1 MKRLAFL
8 YAAFILTLSAAFSAE
23 QISLSAD
30 NADWTCVIGGE
41 AVTSPVQTS
50 YGFVVLTDGKM
61 ISACTEN
68 GTKLWEKPVP
78 GRPDPFLT
86 VISKDFLVTV
96 SDKKTISL
104 INPSGVVLWSKKLPY
119 QVTESALPGKDA
131 RFFVKGK
138 KNISCFGING
148 VCKWS
153 IETPPLS
160 SIPLVTLN
168 DGTILAVLL
177 NSENGKSSGIRI
189 SPFGTVLETISFA
202 GIVSGAMPC
211 DYGVLL
217 AFSSGGF
224 GLCAVNEKEKLTGTK
239 WAVPS
244 NDYAFQSASPSK
256 GTEFVPVSQSL
267 SALLL
272 SSSGKSVKVILFENR
287 TGKIVNIFYADGM
300 DFLRLSGAAG
310 ASGGEGIFLSD
321 DRTGRVY
328 DTAGN
333 IVWSAELPS
342 ASSRAG
348 NWNCLSYTKNNV
360 IVICSKSWVMNGFRT
375 VQRLSGKKNVSSL
388 QKKTGNPVRYENFY
402 NIDTAQFSM
411 YFSESLGEDILGKN
425 RVSVLQKGMYGADEI
440 NFASK
445 LFSVCKAYSQLL
457 ASAATGARAEEKSIF
472 YRDTIGLHSAV
483 TQLSLLGTD
492 DVPELI
498 ASLIQTE
505 KNMQNLAFLMK
516 AAGQCAYDPDGRML
530 RAIEKRLLTL
540 PPRNTT
546 VLVALSDAAYEIC
559 RFMGR
564 PAFFSHCM
572 EIQKSL
578 LSNQYDNTVHEAVRK
593 NLSKTAAL
601 NM

>member
-1 MKRLAFL
+1 MKRLALL

-189 SPFGTVLETISFA
+189 SPFGTVLETIRFA
-202 GIVSGAMPC
+202 GLVSGAMSC

-310 ASGGEGIFLSD
+310 ASGGEGFFLSD

-333 IVWSAELPS
+333 IVWSAALPS

-348 NWNCLSYTKNNV
+348 NWNFLSYTKNNV

-375 VQRLSGKKNVSSL
+375 VQRLSGKKNVSSV
-388 QKKTGNPVRYENFY
+388 QKKSGNPVRYENFY
-402 NIDTAQFSM
+402 IIDTAQFNR

-425 RVSVLQKGMYGADEI
+425 RISVLQKGMYGADEI

-472 YRDTIGLHSAV
+472 YRDTIGLQETV
-483 TQLSLLGTD
+483 MQLSLLGTD
-492 DVPELI
+492 EVPELI

>member
-1 MKRLAFL
+1 MMRRFFL

-23 QISLSAD
+23 QTSLSAD

-153 IETPPLS
+153 IETPSLS

-202 GIVSGAMPC
+202 GIVSGAMTC

-287 TGKIVNIFYADGM
+287 TGKIVNIFYADAL
-300 DFLRLSGAAG
+300 DFLRLSAAKGAL
-310 ASGGEGIFLSD
+310 GGEGIFLSD

-333 IVWSAELPS
+333 IVWSAALPS

-348 NWNCLSYTKNNV
+348 NWNFLSYTKNNV

-375 VQRLSGKKNVSSL
+375 VQRLSGKKNVSSV
-388 QKKTGNPVRYENFY
+388 QKKSGNPVRYENFY
-402 NIDTAQFSM
+402 IIDTAQFNR

-425 RVSVLQKGMYGADEI
+425 RISVLQKGMYGPDEI
-440 NFASK
+440 NFSSK
-445 LFSVCKAYSQLL
+445 LFSVCKAYSQFLSS
-457 ASAATGARAEEKSIF
+457 ASSGARAEEKSIF
-472 YRDTIGLHSAV
+472 YRDTIGLQETV
-483 TQLSLLGTD
+483 MQLSLLGTD
-492 DVPELI
+492 EVPELI

>member
-8 YAAFILTLSAAFSAE
+8 YVAFILTLSAAFSAE

-168 DGTILAVLL
+168 DGTVLAVLL

-189 SPFGTVLETISFA
+189 SPFGTVLETIRFA
-202 GIVSGAMPC
+202 GIVSGAMSC

-239 WAVPS
+239 WAVPT

-375 VQRLSGKKNVSSL
+375 VQRLSGKKNVSSV
-388 QKKTGNPVRYENFY
+388 QKKSGNPVRYENFY
-402 NIDTAQFSM
+402 IIDTAQFNR

-425 RVSVLQKGMYGADEI
+425 RISVLQKGMYGADEI
-440 NFASK
+440 NFSSK
-445 LFSVCKAYSQLL
+445 IFSVCKAYSQLL
-457 ASAATGARAEEKSIF
+457 SSASSGARPEEKPLF
-472 YRDTIGLHSAV
+472 FRDTIGLQEAV
-483 TQLSLLGTD
+483 MQLSLLGTD

-505 KNMQNLAFLMK
+505 KNTQNLVFLMQ
-516 AAGQCAYDPDGRML
+516 AAGRCAYDPDGRML

>member
-1 MKRLAFL
+1 MKRLALL
-8 YAAFILTLSAAFSAE
+8 YVAFILTLSAAFSAE
-23 QISLSAD
+23 QTSLSAD

-96 SDKKTISL
+96 SDKKTVSL

-168 DGTILAVLL
+168 DGTVLAVLL

-202 GIVSGAMPC
+202 GIVSGAMTC

-224 GLCAVNEKEKLTGTK
+224 GLCAVNEKEKLTETK

-244 NDYAFQSASPSK
+244 NDYALQSASPSK

-287 TGKIVNIFYADGM
+287 TGKIVNIFYADAL
-300 DFLRLSGAAG
+300 DFLRLSAAKGAL
-310 ASGGEGIFLSD
+310 GGEGIFLSD

-333 IVWSAELPS
+333 IVWSAALPS

-348 NWNCLSYTKNNV
+348 NWNFLSYTKNNV

-375 VQRLSGKKNVSSL
+375 VQRLSGKKNVSSV
-388 QKKTGNPVRYENFY
+388 QKKSGNPVRYENFY
-402 NIDTAQFSM
+402 IIDTAQFNR

-425 RVSVLQKGMYGADEI
+425 RISVLQKGMYGPDEI
-440 NFASK
+440 NFSSK
-445 LFSVCKAYSQLL
+445 LFSVCKAYSQFLSS
-457 ASAATGARAEEKSIF
+457 ASSGARTEEKSIF
-472 YRDTIGLHSAV
+472 YRDTIGLQETV
-483 TQLSLLGTD
+483 MQLSLLGTD
-492 DVPELI
+492 EVPELI

>member
-1 MKRLAFL
+1 MKRLALL

-168 DGTILAVLL
+168 DGTVLAVLL

-189 SPFGTVLETISFA
+189 SPFGTVLETIRFA
-202 GIVSGAMPC
+202 GIVSGAMSC

-287 TGKIVNIFYADGM
+287 TGKIVNIFYADAL
-300 DFLRLSGAAG
+300 DFLRLSAAKGAL
-310 ASGGEGIFLSD
+310 GGEGIFLSD

-333 IVWSAELPS
+333 IVWSAALPS

-348 NWNCLSYTKNNV
+348 NWNFLSYTKNNV

-375 VQRLSGKKNVSSL
+375 VQRLSGKKNVSSV
-388 QKKTGNPVRYENFY
+388 QKKSGNPVRYENFY
-402 NIDTAQFSM
+402 IIDTAQFSM

-425 RVSVLQKGMYGADEI
+425 RISVLQKGMYGPDEI
-440 NFASK
+440 NFSSK
-445 LFSVCKAYSQLL
+445 LFSVCKAYSQFLSS
-457 ASAATGARAEEKSIF
+457 ASSGARTEEKSIF
-472 YRDTIGLHSAV
+472 YRDTIGLQETV
-483 TQLSLLGTD
+483 MQLSLLGTD
-492 DVPELI
+492 EVPELI

>member
-1 MKRLAFL
+1 MKLRTFL
-8 YAAFILTLSAAFSAE
+8 YAAFFLTLSAAVTAE
-23 QISLSAD
+23 QLSLSAD

-41 AVTSPVQTS
+41 AVTRPVQTS

-168 DGTILAVLL
+168 DGTVLAVLL

-202 GIVSGAMPC
+202 GIVSGAMTC

-328 DTAGN
+328 DTTGN

-411 YFSESLGEDILGKN
+411 YFSESLGEDILGTN
-425 RVSVLQKGMYGADEI
+425 RISVLQKGMYGADEI

-457 ASAATGARAEEKSIF
+457 ASASTGARAEEKSIF
-472 YRDTIGLHSAV
+472 YRDTIGLHNAV

-505 KNMQNLAFLMK
+505 KNTQNLVFLMQ
-516 AAGQCAYDPDGRML
+516 AAGRCAYDPDGRML

-578 LSNQYDNTVHEAVRK
+578 LSSQYDNTVHEAVRK
-593 NLSKTAAL
+593 NLSKTSAL
-601 NM
+601 HM

>member
-8 YAAFILTLSAAFSAE
+8 YASFILTLSAAFSAE

-86 VISKDFLVTV
+86 VLSKDFLITV

-153 IETPPLS
+153 IETSPLS

-202 GIVSGAMPC
+202 GIVSGAMTC

-224 GLCAVNEKEKLTGTK
+224 GLCAVNKKEKLTETK

-267 SALLL
+267 TALLL

-425 RVSVLQKGMYGADEI
+425 RISVLQKGMYGADEI

-472 YRDTIGLHSAV
+472 YRDTIGLQEAV
-483 TQLSLLGTD
+483 MQLSLLGTD

-505 KNMQNLAFLMK
+505 KNIQNLASLMK

-578 LSNQYDNTVHEAVRK
+578 LSSQYDNTVHEAVRK

>member
-1 MKRLAFL
+1 MRRFFL

-23 QISLSAD
+23 QTSLSAD

-153 IETPPLS
+153 IETPSLS

-202 GIVSGAMPC
+202 GIVSGAMTC

-217 AFSSGGF
+217 AFSPGGF

-287 TGKIVNIFYADGM
+287 TGKIVNIFYADAL
-300 DFLRLSGAAG
+300 DFLRLSAAKGAL
-310 ASGGEGIFLSD
+310 GGEGIFLSD

-333 IVWSAELPS
+333 IVWSAALPS

-348 NWNCLSYTKNNV
+348 NWNFLSYTKNNV

-375 VQRLSGKKNVSSL
+375 VQRLSGKKNVSSV
-388 QKKTGNPVRYENFY
+388 QKKSGNPVRYENFY
-402 NIDTAQFSM
+402 IIDTAQFNR

-425 RVSVLQKGMYGADEI
+425 RISVLQKGMYGPDEI
-440 NFASK
+440 NFSSK
-445 LFSVCKAYSQLL
+445 LFSVCKAYSQFLSS
-457 ASAATGARAEEKSIF
+457 ASSGARTEEKSIF
-472 YRDTIGLHSAV
+472 YRDTIGLQETV
-483 TQLSLLGTD
+483 MQLSLLGTD
-492 DVPELI
+492 EVPELI

-578 LSNQYDNTVHEAVRK
+578 LSSQYDNTVHETVRK

>member
-8 YAAFILTLSAAFSAE
+8 YASFILTLSAAFSAE

-168 DGTILAVLL
+168 DGTVLAVLL

-189 SPFGTVLETISFA
+189 SPFGTVLETIRFA
-202 GIVSGAMPC
+202 GIVSGAMTC

-224 GLCAVNEKEKLTGTK
+224 GLCAVNEKEKLTETK

-267 SALLL
+267 TALLL

-375 VQRLSGKKNVSSL
+375 VQRLSGKKNVSSV

-411 YFSESLGEDILGKN
+411 YFSESLGEDMLGTN
-425 RVSVLQKGMYGADEI
+425 RISVLQKGMYGADEI

-472 YRDTIGLHSAV
+472 YRDTIGLQEAV
-483 TQLSLLGTD
+483 MQLSLLGTD

-505 KNMQNLAFLMK
+505 KTTQNLVFLMQ
-516 AAGQCAYDPDGRML
+516 AAGRCAYDPDGRML

-578 LSNQYDNTVHEAVRK
+578 LSSQYDNTVHEAVRK
-593 NLSKTAAL
+593 NLSKTSAL
-601 NM
+601 HM

>member
-1 MKRLAFL
+1 MRRFFL

-23 QISLSAD
+23 QTSLSAD

-104 INPSGVVLWSKKLPY
+104 INPSGVVLWSKKLPH

-153 IETPPLS
+153 IETPSLS

-202 GIVSGAMPC
+202 GIVSGAMTC

-244 NDYAFQSASPSK
+244 NDYAFQSSSPSK

-287 TGKIVNIFYADGM
+287 TGKIVNIFYADAL
-300 DFLRLSGAAG
+300 DFLRLSAAKGAL
-310 ASGGEGIFLSD
+310 GGEGIFLSD

-333 IVWSAELPS
+333 IVWSAALPS

-348 NWNCLSYTKNNV
+348 NWNFLSYTKNNV

-375 VQRLSGKKNVSSL
+375 VQRLSGKKNVSSV
-388 QKKTGNPVRYENFY
+388 QKKSGNPVRYENFY

-411 YFSESLGEDILGKN
+411 YFSESLGEDILGTN
-425 RVSVLQKGMYGADEI
+425 RISVLQKGMYGADEI

-457 ASAATGARAEEKSIF
+457 ASASTGARAEEKSIF
-472 YRDTIGLHSAV
+472 YRDTIGLHNAV

-505 KNMQNLAFLMK
+505 KNTQNLVFLMQ
-516 AAGQCAYDPDGRML
+516 AAGRCAYDPDGRML

-564 PAFFSHCM
+564 PAFFSYCM

>member
-1 MKRLAFL
+1 MKRLALL
-8 YAAFILTLSAAFSAE
+8 YVAFILTLSAAFSAE
-23 QISLSAD
+23 QTSLSAD

-153 IETPPLS
+153 IETPSLS

-202 GIVSGAMPC
+202 GIVSGAMTC

-224 GLCAVNEKEKLTGTK
+224 GLCAVNEKEKL
-239 WAVPS
+239 A
-244 NDYAFQSASPSK
+244 
-256 GTEFVPVSQSL
+256 
-267 SALLL
+267 
-272 SSSGKSVKVILFENR
+272 
-287 TGKIVNIFYADGM
+287 
-300 DFLRLSGAAG
+300 
-310 ASGGEGIFLSD
+310 
-321 DRTGRVY
+321 
-328 DTAGN
+328 
-333 IVWSAELPS
+333 
-342 ASSRAG
+342 
-348 NWNCLSYTKNNV
+348 
-360 IVICSKSWVMNGFRT
+360 
-375 VQRLSGKKNVSSL
+375 
-388 QKKTGNPVRYENFY
+388 
-402 NIDTAQFSM
+402 
-411 YFSESLGEDILGKN
+411 
-425 RVSVLQKGMYGADEI
+425 
-440 NFASK
+440 
-445 LFSVCKAYSQLL
+445 
-457 ASAATGARAEEKSIF
+457 
-472 YRDTIGLHSAV
+472 
-483 TQLSLLGTD
+483 
-492 DVPELI
+492 
-498 ASLIQTE
+498 
-505 KNMQNLAFLMK
+505 
-516 AAGQCAYDPDGRML
+516 
-530 RAIEKRLLTL
+530 
-540 PPRNTT
+540 
-546 VLVALSDAAYEIC
+546 
-559 RFMGR
+559 
-564 PAFFSHCM
+564 
-572 EIQKSL
+572 
-578 LSNQYDNTVHEAVRK
+578 
-593 NLSKTAAL
+593 
-601 NM
+601 

>member
-1 MKRLAFL
+1 MRRFFL

-23 QISLSAD
+23 QTSLSAD

-153 IETPPLS
+153 IETPSLS

-202 GIVSGAMPC
+202 GIVSGAMTC

-287 TGKIVNIFYADGM
+287 TGKIVNIFYADAL
-300 DFLRLSGAAG
+300 DFLRLSAAKGAL
-310 ASGGEGIFLSD
+310 GGEGIFLSD

-333 IVWSAELPS
+333 IVWSAALPS

-348 NWNCLSYTKNNV
+348 NWNFLSYTKNNV

-375 VQRLSGKKNVSSL
+375 VQRLSGKKNVSSV
-388 QKKTGNPVRYENFY
+388 QKKSGNPVRYENFY
-402 NIDTAQFSM
+402 IIDAAQFNR

-425 RVSVLQKGMYGADEI
+425 RISVLQKGMYGADEI

-445 LFSVCKAYSQLL
+445 LFSVCKAYSQFLSS
-457 ASAATGARAEEKSIF
+457 ASSGARTEEKSIF
-472 YRDTIGLHSAV
+472 YRDTIGLQETV
-483 TQLSLLGTD
+483 MQLSLLGTD
-492 DVPELI
+492 EVPELI

>member
-8 YAAFILTLSAAFSAE
+8 YASFILTLSAAFSAE

-168 DGTILAVLL
+168 DGTVLAVLL

-189 SPFGTVLETISFA
+189 SPFGTVLETIRFA
-202 GIVSGAMPC
+202 GIVSGAMSC

-375 VQRLSGKKNVSSL
+375 VQRLSGKKNVSSV
-388 QKKTGNPVRYENFY
+388 QKKSGNPVRYENFY

-425 RVSVLQKGMYGADEI
+425 RISVLQKGMYGADEI

-505 KNMQNLAFLMK
+505 KTTQNLVFLMQ
-516 AAGQCAYDPDGRML
+516 AAGRCAYDPDGRML

>member
-1 MKRLAFL
+1 MKRLALL

-168 DGTILAVLL
+168 DGTVLAVLL

-189 SPFGTVLETISFA
+189 SPFGTVLETIRFA
-202 GIVSGAMPC
+202 GIVSGAMSC

-256 GTEFVPVSQSL
+256 GTEFIPISQGL

-272 SSSGKSVKVILFENR
+272 SSSGQSVKIILFENS

-411 YFSESLGEDILGKN
+411 YFSESLGEDILGTN
-425 RVSVLQKGMYGADEI
+425 RISVLQKGMYGADEI

-457 ASAATGARAEEKSIF
+457 ASASTGARAEEKSIF
-472 YRDTIGLHSAV
+472 YRDTIGLHNAV

-505 KNMQNLAFLMK
+505 KNTQNLVFLMQ
-516 AAGQCAYDPDGRML
+516 AAGRCAYDPDGRML

-578 LSNQYDNTVHEAVRK
+578 LSSQYDNTVHEAVRK
-593 NLSKTAAL
+593 NLSKTSAL
-601 NM
+601 HM

>member
-1 MKRLAFL
+1 MMRRFFL

-23 QISLSAD
+23 QTSLSAD

-41 AVTSPVQTS
+41 AVTRPVQTS

-153 IETPPLS
+153 IETPSLS

-202 GIVSGAMPC
+202 GIVSGAMTC

-217 AFSSGGF
+217 AFSPGGF

-244 NDYAFQSASPSK
+244 NDYAFQSVSPSK

-287 TGKIVNIFYADGM
+287 TGKIVNIFYADAL
-300 DFLRLSGAAG
+300 DFLRLSAAKGAL
-310 ASGGEGIFLSD
+310 GGEGIFLSD

-333 IVWSAELPS
+333 IVWSAALPS

-348 NWNCLSYTKNNV
+348 NWNFLSYTKNNV

-375 VQRLSGKKNVSSL
+375 VQRLSGKKNVSSV
-388 QKKTGNPVRYENFY
+388 QKKSGNPVRYENFY
-402 NIDTAQFSM
+402 IIDTAQFNR

-425 RVSVLQKGMYGADEI
+425 RISVLQKGMYGPDEI
-440 NFASK
+440 NFSSK
-445 LFSVCKAYSQLL
+445 LFSVCKAYSQFLSS
-457 ASAATGARAEEKSIF
+457 ASSGARTEEKSIF
-472 YRDTIGLHSAV
+472 YRDTIGLQETV
-483 TQLSLLGTD
+483 MQLSLLGTD
-492 DVPELI
+492 EVPELI

>member
-1 MKRLAFL
+1 MKRLALL
-8 YAAFILTLSAAFSAE
+8 YVAFILTLSAAFSAE

-153 IETPPLS
+153 IETPSLS

-189 SPFGTVLETISFA
+189 SPFGTVLETIRFA
-202 GIVSGAMPC
+202 GIVSGAMTC

-224 GLCAVNEKEKLTGTK
+224 GLCAVNEKEKLTETK

-287 TGKIVNIFYADGM
+287 TGKIVNIFYADAL
-300 DFLRLSGAAG
+300 DFLRLSAAKGAL
-310 ASGGEGIFLSD
+310 GGEGIFLSD

-333 IVWSAELPS
+333 IVWSAALPS

-348 NWNCLSYTKNNV
+348 NWNFLSYTKNNV

-375 VQRLSGKKNVSSL
+375 VQRLSGKKNVSSV
-388 QKKTGNPVRYENFY
+388 QKKSGNPVRYENFY
-402 NIDTAQFSM
+402 IIDTAQFNR
-411 YFSESLGEDILGKN
+411 YFSESFGEDILGKN
-425 RVSVLQKGMYGADEI
+425 RISVLQKGMYGPDEI
-440 NFASK
+440 NFSSK
-445 LFSVCKAYSQLL
+445 LFSVCKAYSQFLSS
-457 ASAATGARAEEKSIF
+457 ASSGARTEEKSIF
-472 YRDTIGLHSAV
+472 YRDTIGLQETV
-483 TQLSLLGTD
+483 MQLSLLGTD
-492 DVPELI
+492 EVPELI

>member
-8 YAAFILTLSAAFSAE
+8 YASFILTLSAAFSAE

-41 AVTSPVQTS
+41 AVTRPVQTS

-168 DGTILAVLL
+168 DGTVLAVLL

-189 SPFGTVLETISFA
+189 SPFGTVLETIRFA
-202 GIVSGAMPC
+202 GIVSGAMSC

-256 GTEFVPVSQSL
+256 GTEFIPVSQGL

-272 SSSGKSVKVILFENR
+272 SSSGQSVKIILFENS

-375 VQRLSGKKNVSSL
+375 VQRLSGKKNVSSV
-388 QKKTGNPVRYENFY
+388 QKKSGNPVRYENFY
-402 NIDTAQFSM
+402 IIDTAQFNR
-411 YFSESLGEDILGKN
+411 YFSESLGEDIL
-425 RVSVLQKGMYGADEI
+425 
-440 NFASK
+440 
-445 LFSVCKAYSQLL
+445 
-457 ASAATGARAEEKSIF
+457 
-472 YRDTIGLHSAV
+472 
-483 TQLSLLGTD
+483 
-492 DVPELI
+492 
-498 ASLIQTE
+498 
-505 KNMQNLAFLMK
+505 
-516 AAGQCAYDPDGRML
+516 
-530 RAIEKRLLTL
+530 
-540 PPRNTT
+540 
-546 VLVALSDAAYEIC
+546 
-559 RFMGR
+559 
-564 PAFFSHCM
+564 
-572 EIQKSL
+572 
-578 LSNQYDNTVHEAVRK
+578 
-593 NLSKTAAL
+593 
-601 NM
+601 

>member
-41 AVTSPVQTS
+41 AVTRPVQTS

-153 IETPPLS
+153 IETPSLS

-202 GIVSGAMPC
+202 GIVSGAMTC

-217 AFSSGGF
+217 AFSPGGF

-244 NDYAFQSASPSK
+244 NDYALQSASPSK

-287 TGKIVNIFYADGM
+287 TGKIVNIFYADAL
-300 DFLRLSGAAG
+300 DFLRLSAAKGAL
-310 ASGGEGIFLSD
+310 GGEGIFLSD

-333 IVWSAELPS
+333 IVWSAALPS

-348 NWNCLSYTKNNV
+348 NWNFLSYTKNNV

-375 VQRLSGKKNVSSL
+375 VQRLSGKKNVSSV
-388 QKKTGNPVRYENFY
+388 QKKSGNPVRYENFY
-402 NIDTAQFSM
+402 IIDTAQFNR

-425 RVSVLQKGMYGADEI
+425 RISVLQKGMYGPDEI
-440 NFASK
+440 NFSSK
-445 LFSVCKAYSQLL
+445 LFSVCKAYSQFLSS
-457 ASAATGARAEEKSIF
+457 ASSGARTEEKSIF
-472 YRDTIGLHSAV
+472 YRDTIGLQETV
-483 TQLSLLGTD
+483 MQLSLLGTD
-492 DVPELI
+492 EVPELI

>member
-168 DGTILAVLL
+168 DGTVLAVLL

-189 SPFGTVLETISFA
+189 SPFGTVLETIRFA
-202 GIVSGAMPC
+202 GIVSGAMSC

-244 NDYAFQSASPSK
+244 NDYAFQSVSPSK

-375 VQRLSGKKNVSSL
+375 VQRLSGKKNVSSV
-388 QKKTGNPVRYENFY
+388 QKKSGNPVRYENFY
-402 NIDTAQFSM
+402 IIDTAQFNR

-425 RVSVLQKGMYGADEI
+425 RISVLQKGMYGADEI

-457 ASAATGARAEEKSIF
+457 ASAATGARPEEKPLF
-472 YRDTIGLHSAV
+472 YRDTIGLQEAV
-483 TQLSLLGTD
+483 MQLSLLGTD

-505 KNMQNLAFLMK
+505 KNIQNLASLMK

>member
-153 IETPPLS
+153 IETPSLS

-202 GIVSGAMPC
+202 GIVSGAMTC

-287 TGKIVNIFYADGM
+287 TGKIVNIFYADAL
-300 DFLRLSGAAG
+300 DFLRLSAAKGAL
-310 ASGGEGIFLSD
+310 GGEGIFLSD

-333 IVWSAELPS
+333 IVWSAALPS

-348 NWNCLSYTKNNV
+348 NWNFLSYTKNNV

-375 VQRLSGKKNVSSL
+375 VQRLSGKKNASSV
-388 QKKTGNPVRYENFY
+388 QKKSGNPVRYENFY
-402 NIDTAQFSM
+402 IIDTAQFNR

-425 RVSVLQKGMYGADEI
+425 RISVLQKGMYGPDEI
-440 NFASK
+440 NFSSK
-445 LFSVCKAYSQLL
+445 LFSVCKAYSQFLSS
-457 ASAATGARAEEKSIF
+457 ASSGARAEEKSIF
-472 YRDTIGLHSAV
+472 YRDTIGLQETV
-483 TQLSLLGTD
+483 MQLSLLGTD
-492 DVPELI
+492 EVPELI

>member
-1 MKRLAFL
+1 MMRRFFL

-23 QISLSAD
+23 QTSLSAD

-41 AVTSPVQTS
+41 AVTRPVQTS

-104 INPSGVVLWSKKLPY
+104 INPSGVVLWSKKLPH

-202 GIVSGAMPC
+202 GIVSGAMTC

-287 TGKIVNIFYADGM
+287 TGKIVNIFYADAL
-300 DFLRLSGAAG
+300 DFLRLSAAKGAL
-310 ASGGEGIFLSD
+310 GGEGIFLSD

-333 IVWSAELPS
+333 IVWSAALPS

-348 NWNCLSYTKNNV
+348 NWNFLSYTKNNV

-375 VQRLSGKKNVSSL
+375 VQRLSGKKNVSSV
-388 QKKTGNPVRYENFY
+388 QKKSGNPVRYENFY
-402 NIDTAQFSM
+402 IIDTAQFNR

-425 RVSVLQKGMYGADEI
+425 RISVLQKGMYGPDEI
-440 NFASK
+440 NFSSK
-445 LFSVCKAYSQLL
+445 LFSVCKAYSQFLSS
-457 ASAATGARAEEKSIF
+457 ASSGARTEEKSIF
-472 YRDTIGLHSAV
+472 YRDTIGLQETV
-483 TQLSLLGTD
+483 MQLSLLGTD
-492 DVPELI
+492 EVPELI

>member
-1 MKRLAFL
+1 MMRRFFL

-23 QISLSAD
+23 QTSLSAD

-168 DGTILAVLL
+168 DGTVLAVLL

-287 TGKIVNIFYADGM
+287 TGKIVNIFYADAL
-300 DFLRLSGAAG
+300 DFLRLSAAKGAL
-310 ASGGEGIFLSD
+310 GGEGIFLSD

-333 IVWSAELPS
+333 IVWSAALPS

-348 NWNCLSYTKNNV
+348 NWNFLSYTKNNV

-375 VQRLSGKKNVSSL
+375 VQRLSGKKNVSSV
-388 QKKTGNPVRYENFY
+388 QKKSGNPVRYENFY
-402 NIDTAQFSM
+402 IIDTAQFNR

-425 RVSVLQKGMYGADEI
+425 RISVLQKGMYGPDEI
-440 NFASK
+440 NFSSK
-445 LFSVCKAYSQLL
+445 LFSVCKAYSQFLSS
-457 ASAATGARAEEKSIF
+457 ASSGARTEEKSIF
-472 YRDTIGLHSAV
+472 YRDTIGLQETV
-483 TQLSLLGTD
+483 MQLSLLGAD
-492 DVPELI
+492 EVPELI

-578 LSNQYDNTVHEAVRK
+578 LSSQYDNTVHETVRK

>member
-1 MKRLAFL
+1 MMRRFFL

-23 QISLSAD
+23 QTSLSAD

-153 IETPPLS
+153 IETPSLS

-202 GIVSGAMPC
+202 GIVSGAMTC

-217 AFSSGGF
+217 AFSPGGF

-287 TGKIVNIFYADGM
+287 TGKIVNIFYADAL
-300 DFLRLSGAAG
+300 DFLRLSAAKGAL
-310 ASGGEGIFLSD
+310 GGEGIFLSD

-333 IVWSAELPS
+333 IVWSAALPS

-348 NWNCLSYTKNNV
+348 NWNFLSYTKNNV

-375 VQRLSGKKNVSSL
+375 VQRLSGKKNVSSV
-388 QKKTGNPVRYENFY
+388 QKKSGNPVRYENFY
-402 NIDTAQFSM
+402 IIDTAQFNR
-411 YFSESLGEDILGKN
+411 YFSESFGEDILGKN
-425 RVSVLQKGMYGADEI
+425 RISVLQKGMYGPDEI
-440 NFASK
+440 NFSSK
-445 LFSVCKAYSQLL
+445 LFSVCKAYSQFLSS
-457 ASAATGARAEEKSIF
+457 ASSGARTEEKSIF
-472 YRDTIGLHSAV
+472 YRDTIGLQETV
-483 TQLSLLGTD
+483 MQLSLLGTD
-492 DVPELI
+492 EVPELI

-546 VLVALSDAAYEIC
+546 VLVALSDATYEIC

>member
-1 MKRLAFL
+1 MMRRFFL

-23 QISLSAD
+23 QTSLSAD

-153 IETPPLS
+153 IETPSLS

-202 GIVSGAMPC
+202 GIVSGAMTC

-287 TGKIVNIFYADGM
+287 TGKIVNIFYADAL
-300 DFLRLSGAAG
+300 DFLRLSAAKGAL
-310 ASGGEGIFLSD
+310 GGEGIFLSD

-333 IVWSAELPS
+333 IVWSAALPS

-348 NWNCLSYTKNNV
+348 NWNFLSYTKNNV

-375 VQRLSGKKNVSSL
+375 VQRLSGKKNVSSV
-388 QKKTGNPVRYENFY
+388 QKKSGNPVRYENFY
-402 NIDTAQFSM
+402 IIDTAQFNR

-425 RVSVLQKGMYGADEI
+425 RISVLQKGMYGADEI

-472 YRDTIGLHSAV
+472 YRDTIGLQETV
-483 TQLSLLGTD
+483 MQLSLLGTD
-492 DVPELI
+492 EVPELI

>member
-8 YAAFILTLSAAFSAE
+8 YASFILTLSAAFSAE

-168 DGTILAVLL
+168 DGTVLAVLL

-189 SPFGTVLETISFA
+189 SPFGTVLETIRFA
-202 GIVSGAMPC
+202 GIVSGAMSC

-287 TGKIVNIFYADGM
+287 TGKIVNIFYADAL
-300 DFLRLSGAAG
+300 DFLRLSAAKGAL
-310 ASGGEGIFLSD
+310 GGEGIFLSD

-333 IVWSAELPS
+333 IVWSAALPS

-348 NWNCLSYTKNNV
+348 NWNFLSYTKNNV

-375 VQRLSGKKNVSSL
+375 VQRLSGKKNVSSV

-402 NIDTAQFSM
+402 IIDTAQFNR

-425 RVSVLQKGMYGADEI
+425 RISVLQKGMYGPDEI
-440 NFASK
+440 NFSSK
-445 LFSVCKAYSQLL
+445 LFSVCKAYSQFLSS
-457 ASAATGARAEEKSIF
+457 ASSGARTEEKSIF
-472 YRDTIGLHSAV
+472 YRDTIGLQETV
-483 TQLSLLGTD
+483 MQLSLLGTD
-492 DVPELI
+492 EVPELI

-516 AAGQCAYDPDGRML
+516 AASQCAYDPDGRML

>member
-8 YAAFILTLSAAFSAE
+8 YASFILTLSAAFSAE

-96 SDKKTISL
+96 SDKKTVSL

-168 DGTILAVLL
+168 DGTVLAVLL

-189 SPFGTVLETISFA
+189 SPFGTVLETIRFA
-202 GIVSGAMPC
+202 GIVSGAMSC

-256 GTEFVPVSQSL
+256 GTEFIPVSQGL

-272 SSSGKSVKVILFENR
+272 SSSGKSVKIILFENS

-411 YFSESLGEDILGKN
+411 YFSESLGEDILGTN
-425 RVSVLQKGMYGADEI
+425 RISVLQKGMYGADEI

-505 KNMQNLAFLMK
+505 KNTQNLVFLMQ
-516 AAGQCAYDPDGRML
+516 AAGRCAYDPDGRML

-578 LSNQYDNTVHEAVRK
+578 LSSQYDNTVHEAVRK
-593 NLSKTAAL
+593 NLSKTSAL
-601 NM
+601 HM

>member
-8 YAAFILTLSAAFSAE
+8 YASFILTLSAAFSAE

-96 SDKKTISL
+96 SDKKTVSL

-202 GIVSGAMPC
+202 GIVSGAMTC

-287 TGKIVNIFYADGM
+287 TGKIVNIFYADAL
-300 DFLRLSGAAG
+300 DFLRLSAAKGAL
-310 ASGGEGIFLSD
+310 GGEGIFLSD

-333 IVWSAELPS
+333 IVWSAALPS

-348 NWNCLSYTKNNV
+348 NWNFLSYTKNNV

-375 VQRLSGKKNVSSL
+375 VQRLSGKKNVSSV
-388 QKKTGNPVRYENFY
+388 QKKSGNPVRYENFY
-402 NIDTAQFSM
+402 IIDTAQFNR

-425 RVSVLQKGMYGADEI
+425 RISVLQKGMYGPDEI
-440 NFASK
+440 NFSSK
-445 LFSVCKAYSQLL
+445 LFSVCKAYSQFLSS
-457 ASAATGARAEEKSIF
+457 ASSGARTEEKSIF
-472 YRDTIGLHSAV
+472 YRDTIGLQETV
-483 TQLSLLGTD
+483 MQLSVLGTD
-492 DVPELI
+492 EVPELI

>member
-1 MKRLAFL
+1 MKLRTFL
-8 YAAFILTLSAAFSAE
+8 YAAFFLTLSAAVPAE
-23 QISLSAD
+23 QLSLSAD

-41 AVTSPVQTS
+41 AVTRPVQTS

-153 IETPPLS
+153 IETPSLS

-202 GIVSGAMPC
+202 GIVSGAMTC

-328 DTAGN
+328 DTTGN

-348 NWNCLSYTKNNV
+348 NWNFLSYTKNNV

-375 VQRLSGKKNVSSL
+375 VQRLSGKRNVSSV

-411 YFSESLGEDILGKN
+411 YFSESLGEDILGTN
-425 RVSVLQKGMYGADEI
+425 RISVLQKGMYGADEI

-445 LFSVCKAYSQLL
+445 LFSVCKAYSQFLSS
-457 ASAATGARAEEKSIF
+457 ASSGAWPEEKPLF
-472 YRDTIGLHSAV
+472 YRDTIGLQEAIM
-483 TQLSLLGTD
+483 QLSLLGTD

-505 KNMQNLAFLMK
+505 KNTQNLVFLMQ
-516 AAGQCAYDPDGRML
+516 AAGRCAYDPDGRML

-540 PPRNTT
+540 PPRNTA

-578 LSNQYDNTVHEAVRK
+578 LSSQYDNTVHEAVRK
-593 NLSKTAAL
+593 NLSKTSAL

>member
-8 YAAFILTLSAAFSAE
+8 YASFILTLSAAFSAE

-153 IETPPLS
+153 IETPSLS

-189 SPFGTVLETISFA
+189 SPFGTVLETIRFA
-202 GIVSGAMPC
+202 GIVSGAMTC

-287 TGKIVNIFYADGM
+287 TGKIVNIFYADAL
-300 DFLRLSGAAG
+300 DFLRLSAAKGAL
-310 ASGGEGIFLSD
+310 GGEGIFLSD

-333 IVWSAELPS
+333 IVWSAALPS

-348 NWNCLSYTKNNV
+348 NWNFLSYTKNNV

-375 VQRLSGKKNVSSL
+375 VQRLSGKKNVSSV
-388 QKKTGNPVRYENFY
+388 QKKSGNPVRYENFY
-402 NIDTAQFSM
+402 NIDTAQFNR

-425 RVSVLQKGMYGADEI
+425 RISVLQKGMYGPDEI
-440 NFASK
+440 NFSSK
-445 LFSVCKAYSQLL
+445 LFSVCKAYSQFLSS
-457 ASAATGARAEEKSIF
+457 ASSGARTEEKSIF
-472 YRDTIGLHSAV
+472 YRDTIGLQETV
-483 TQLSLLGTD
+483 MQLSVLGTD
-492 DVPELI
+492 EVPELI

>member
-1 MKRLAFL
+1 MKLRTFL
-8 YAAFILTLSAAFSAE
+8 YAAFFLTLSAAVPAE
-23 QISLSAD
+23 QLSLSAD

-41 AVTSPVQTS
+41 AVTRPVQTS

-168 DGTILAVLL
+168 DGTVLAVLL

-202 GIVSGAMPC
+202 GIVSGAMTC

-328 DTAGN
+328 DTTGN

-348 NWNCLSYTKNNV
+348 NWNFLSYTKNNV

-375 VQRLSGKKNVSSL
+375 VQRLSGKRNVSSV

-411 YFSESLGEDILGKN
+411 YFSESLGEDMLGTN
-425 RVSVLQKGMYGADEI
+425 RISVLQKGMYGADEI

-445 LFSVCKAYSQLL
+445 LFSVCKAYSQFLSS
-457 ASAATGARAEEKSIF
+457 ASSGAWPEEKPLF
-472 YRDTIGLHSAV
+472 YRDTIGLQEAIM
-483 TQLSLLGTD
+483 QLSLLGTD

-516 AAGQCAYDPDGRML
+516 AAGRCAYDPDGRML

-540 PPRNTT
+540 SPRNTT

-578 LSNQYDNTVHEAVRK
+578 LSSQYDNTVHEAVRK

>member
-1 MKRLAFL
+1 MMRRFFL

-23 QISLSAD
+23 QTSLSAD

-41 AVTSPVQTS
+41 AVTRPVQTS

-104 INPSGVVLWSKKLPY
+104 INPSGVVLWSKKLPH

-153 IETPPLS
+153 IETPSLS

-202 GIVSGAMPC
+202 GIVSGAMTC

-287 TGKIVNIFYADGM
+287 TGKIVNIFYADAL
-300 DFLRLSGAAG
+300 DFLRLSAAKGAL
-310 ASGGEGIFLSD
+310 GGEGIFLSD

-333 IVWSAELPS
+333 IVWSAALPS

-348 NWNCLSYTKNNV
+348 NWNFLSYTKNNV

-375 VQRLSGKKNVSSL
+375 VQRLSGKKNVSSV
-388 QKKTGNPVRYENFY
+388 QKKSGNPVRYENFY
-402 NIDTAQFSM
+402 IIDTAQFNR

-425 RVSVLQKGMYGADEI
+425 RVSVLQKGMYGPNEI
-440 NFASK
+440 NFSSK
-445 LFSVCKAYSQLL
+445 IFSVCKAYSQFLSS
-457 ASAATGARAEEKSIF
+457 ASSGARPEEKPLF
-472 YRDTIGLHSAV
+472 YRDTIGLQEAV
-483 TQLSLLGTD
+483 MQLSLLGTD

-505 KNMQNLAFLMK
+505 KTTQNLVFLMQ
-516 AAGQCAYDPDGRML
+516 AAGRCAYDPDGRML

-540 PPRNTT
+540 SPRNTT

>member
-8 YAAFILTLSAAFSAE
+8 YASFILTLSAAFSAE

-96 SDKKTISL
+96 SDKKTVSL

-153 IETPPLS
+153 IETPSLS

-202 GIVSGAMPC
+202 GIVSGAMTC

-287 TGKIVNIFYADGM
+287 TGKIVNIFYADAL
-300 DFLRLSGAAG
+300 DFLRLSAAKGAL
-310 ASGGEGIFLSD
+310 GGEGIFLSD

-333 IVWSAELPS
+333 IVWSAALPS

-348 NWNCLSYTKNNV
+348 NWNFLSNTKNNV

-375 VQRLSGKKNVSSL
+375 VQRLSGKKNVSSV
-388 QKKTGNPVRYENFY
+388 QKKSGNPVRYENFY
-402 NIDTAQFSM
+402 IIDTAQFNR

-425 RVSVLQKGMYGADEI
+425 RISVLQKGMYGPDEI
-440 NFASK
+440 NFSSK
-445 LFSVCKAYSQLL
+445 LFSVCKAYSQFLSS
-457 ASAATGARAEEKSIF
+457 ASSGARTEEKSIF
-472 YRDTIGLHSAV
+472 YRDTIGLQETV
-483 TQLSLLGTD
+483 MQLSLLGTD
-492 DVPELI
+492 EVPELI

>member
-8 YAAFILTLSAAFSAE
+8 YAAFFLTLSAAVPAE
-23 QISLSAD
+23 QLSLSAD

-41 AVTSPVQTS
+41 AVTRPVQTS

-168 DGTILAVLL
+168 DGTVLAVLL

-189 SPFGTVLETISFA
+189 SPFGTVLETIRFA

-375 VQRLSGKKNVSSL
+375 VQRLSGKKNVSSV
-388 QKKTGNPVRYENFY
+388 QKKSGNPVRYENFY

-425 RVSVLQKGMYGADEI
+425 RISVLQKGMYGPDEI
-440 NFASK
+440 NFSSK
-445 LFSVCKAYSQLL
+445 IFSVCKAYSQFLSS
-457 ASAATGARAEEKSIF
+457 ASSGARPEEKPLF
-472 YRDTIGLHSAV
+472 YRDTIGLQEAV
-483 TQLSLLGTD
+483 MQLSLLGTD

-505 KNMQNLAFLMK
+505 KNIQNLASLMK
-516 AAGQCAYDPDGRML
+516 AAGRCAYDPDGRML

-578 LSNQYDNTVHEAVRK
+578 LSSQYDNTVHEAVRK
-593 NLSKTAAL
+593 NLSKTSAL
-601 NM
+601 HM

>member
-1 MKRLAFL
+1 MLH
-8 YAAFILTLSAAFSAE
+8 
-23 QISLSAD
+23 SLSAD

-153 IETPPLS
+153 IETPSLS

-202 GIVSGAMPC
+202 GIVSGAMTC

-287 TGKIVNIFYADGM
+287 TGKIVNIFYADAL
-300 DFLRLSGAAG
+300 DFLRLSAAKGAL
-310 ASGGEGIFLSD
+310 GGEGIFLSD

-333 IVWSAELPS
+333 IVWSAALPS

-348 NWNCLSYTKNNV
+348 NWNFLSYTKNNV

-375 VQRLSGKKNVSSL
+375 VQRLSGEKNVSSV
-388 QKKTGNPVRYENFY
+388 QKKSGNPVRYENFY
-402 NIDTAQFSM
+402 IIDTAQFNR

-425 RVSVLQKGMYGADEI
+425 RISVLQKGMYGPDEI
-440 NFASK
+440 NFSSK

-472 YRDTIGLHSAV
+472 YRDTIGLQEAV
-483 TQLSLLGTD
+483 MQLSLLGTD

-540 PPRNTT
+540 SPRNTT
-546 VLVALSDAAYEIC
+546 VLVALSDATYEIC

>member
-30 NADWTCVIGGE
+30 NANWTCVIGGE

-68 GTKLWEKPVP
+68 GTKLWEKTVP

-153 IETPPLS
+153 IDTPSLS

-168 DGTILAVLL
+168 DGTVLAVLL

-239 WAVPS
+239 WAVPT

-375 VQRLSGKKNVSSL
+375 VQRLSGKKNVSSV
-388 QKKTGNPVRYENFY
+388 QKKSGNPVRYENFY
-402 NIDTAQFSM
+402 NIDTAQFNR

-425 RVSVLQKGMYGADEI
+425 RISVLQKGMYGADEI
-440 NFASK
+440 NFSSK
-445 LFSVCKAYSQLL
+445 IFSVCKAYSQFLSS
-457 ASAATGARAEEKSIF
+457 ASSGARPEEKPLF
-472 YRDTIGLHSAV
+472 YRDTIGLQEAV
-483 TQLSLLGTD
+483 MQLSLLGTD

-505 KNMQNLAFLMK
+505 KNIQNLASLMK
-516 AAGQCAYDPDGRML
+516 AAGRCAYDPDGRML

>member
-1 MKRLAFL
+1 
-8 YAAFILTLSAAFSAE
+8 
-23 QISLSAD
+23 
-30 NADWTCVIGGE
+30 
-41 AVTSPVQTS
+41 VQTS

-168 DGTILAVLL
+168 DGTVLAVLL

-189 SPFGTVLETISFA
+189 SPFGTVLETIRFA
-202 GIVSGAMPC
+202 GIVSGAMTC

-375 VQRLSGKKNVSSL
+375 VQRLSGKKNVSSV
-388 QKKTGNPVRYENFY
+388 QKKSGNPVRYENFY

-425 RVSVLQKGMYGADEI
+425 RISVLQKGMYGPDEI
-440 NFASK
+440 NFSSK
-445 LFSVCKAYSQLL
+445 IFSVCKAYSQFLSS
-457 ASAATGARAEEKSIF
+457 ASSGARPEEKPLF
-472 YRDTIGLHSAV
+472 YRDTIGLQEAV
-483 TQLSLLGTD
+483 MQLSLLGTD
-492 DVPELI
+492 EVPELI

-516 AAGQCAYDPDGRML
+516 AAGQCANDPDGRML

-578 LSNQYDNTVHEAVRK
+578 LSSQYDNTVHEAVRK